1 MLADSGATLV
11 EWLTLGVTL
20 ATVFIVA
27 RLTRRQSLFELR
39 NQHVIRVYEDLIAE
53 LVAFGHAARK
63 NEAVFDHFIRSLSKI
78 AVARMHS
85 TAEVT
90 LQLDGLERFV
100 QRIWQMQQEVAAN
113 PALQEPMLQEIAKL
127 WVVILEVLGAAVDE
141 QLGPHYKSSRWS
153 FQNLQIHATYLLFKA
168 KEKYFKKLWWAS
180 EPPREAVRTEELKGH
195 ALLCWQLRETIDI
208 LVKSHEGDKGSGD
221 AGNRDKMQRELI
233 AVVAKYCP
241 K

>member
-1 MLADSGATLV
+1 MLADGGASMID
-11 EWLTLGVTL
+11 WLTLVVTL

-39 NQHVIRVYEDLIAE
+39 NQHVVRVYEDLIGE

-63 NEAVFDHFIRSLSKI
+63 NDAVFDHFLRSLSKI

-100 QRIWQMQQEVAAN
+100 QRIWDMQQRAAAD

-127 WVVILEVLGAAVDE
+127 WAVILEVLGGAVDE

-153 FQNLQIHATYLLFKA
+153 FQNLQIHVTYLLFKA
-168 KEKYFKKLWWAS
+168 KEKYFKKLWAAK
-180 EPPREAVRTEELKGH
+180 EPAPEAIKPEKLTGH
-195 ALLCWQLRETIDI
+195 ALLCWQLRETIDLLI
-208 LVKSHEGDKGSGD
+208 KSHDKDPEAS
-221 AGNRDKMQRELI
+221 ANRGKLQDELM
-233 AVVAKYCP
+233 AVVDKHCP

>member
-1 MLADSGATLV
+1 MLAESGTGLI

-39 NQHVIRVYEDLIAE
+39 NQHAIRVYEDLIAD
-53 LVAFGHAARK
+53 LVAFGHAARR
-63 NEAVFDHFIRSLSKI
+63 NDHVFDHFIRSLSKI

-100 QRIWQMQQEVAAN
+100 QRIWQLQQQAAAS

-141 QLGPHYKSSRWS
+141 QLGPHYKSSRWTL
-153 FQNLQIHATYLLFKA
+153 QNFQIHVTYLLFKA
-168 KEKYFKKLWWAS
+168 KEKYFRELWGAKKTAT
-180 EPPREAVRTEELKGH
+180 EAVKPEDLKGH

-208 LVKSHEGDKGSGD
+208 LIKSHDGDKGRVDS
-221 AGNRDKMQRELI
+221 GNRDKLQGELM
-233 AVVAKYCP
+233 AVVDKYCP
-241 K
+241 Q